1 MKNRIIVTLALT
13 VILTSCSSTKKTTS
27 NNTKAVTAR
36 MNTAQNET
44 NTKSTETTASE
55 TAMNQ
60 KNSTEQVNE
69 STGAMNNVATEN
81 SSNSLGAEYSDMF
94 TALDMSENQ
103 ISIFK
108 SSMERFKTKQ
118 ANMASGEMLGSIE
131 SERTRLMESILSS
144 AQYAKYEQ
152 WLADKQ

>member
-1 MKNRIIVTLALT
+1 
-13 VILTSCSSTKKTTS
+13 
-27 NNTKAVTAR
+27 

-44 NTKSTETTASE
+44 STKSTENTASE

-60 KNSTEQVNE
+60 KSSTEQVNE
-69 STGAMNNVATEN
+69 STGAMNNVATKN

-94 TALDMSENQ
+94 TALEMSENQ

-118 ANMASGEMLGSIE
+118 ANMAIGKILGSIE
-131 SERTRLMESILSS
+131 SERTRQMEGILSS

-152 WLADKQ
+152 WLAYSK

>member
-1 MKNRIIVTLALT
+1 MKNKIIVTLVLT
-13 VILTSCSSTKKTTS
+13 VILTSCSSTKKTIS
-27 NNTKAVTAR
+27 NNTEAVTAR
-36 MNTAQNET
+36 MNTAQTET

-69 STGAMNNVATEN
+69 STGAMNNVATKN
-81 SSNSLGAEYSDMF
+81 NINSLGAEYSEIF
-94 TALDMSENQ
+94 TALEMSENQ

-131 SERTRLMESILSS
+131 SERTRQMESILSS